1 MYECP
6 ALYKPLF
13 FYHKYRL
20 RVGVFFFFLSKS
32 LVLESLKMQSGV
44 TWIYMFI
51 YSTYLGLRNIKE
63 KPPPQI

>member
-20 RVGVFFFFLSKS
+20 RVGVFFFFPKQKPSFRIIKNAVWSNLN
-32 LVLESLKMQSGV
+32 LHV
-44 TWIYMFI
+44 
-51 YSTYLGLRNIKE
+51 YLLYVFRTK
-63 KPPPQI
+63 KY